1 MNNTEKF
8 WEIMFEELDK
18 TSQEDWE
25 QFVKEHDMGGRKM
38 KQYYSTEN
46 FNESNYNKEGLLIQT
61 KLNKCAI
68 NNLVVYFDKY
78 RLAFKAI
85 EHIEFNS
92 DVVPNLKL
100 YVSYKKD
107 NKQRYEVVQVV
118 IEDFNELKNEWL
130 NFICDILSEAFLSKE
145 EK

>member
-1 MNNTEKF
+1 
-8 WEIMFEELDK
+8 
-18 TSQEDWE
+18 
-25 QFVKEHDMGGRKM
+25 MGGRKT

-46 FNESNYNKEGLLIQT
+46 FNINNYGKEGLLIQT

-78 RLAFKAI
+78 YLAHKAI

-92 DVVPNLKL
+92 NPIADLKL
-100 YVSYKKD
+100 YVSYKED
-107 NKQRYEVVQVV
+107 NKQRYEIVQVV
-118 IEDFNELKNEWL
+118 IEDFSELKNEWL
-130 NFICDILSEAFLSKE
+130 NFICDIFSEAFLSKE